1 MNKNLLEETQSLF
14 DLLYEP
20 IKITK
25 KTVHSTSLYYKNKYS
40 RHFTSKEVFFIGKI
54 YINLKKKKK
63 TAHAYFDRLY
73 FLAGKFNHF
82 QTDVIEMQSSK

>member
-1 MNKNLLEETQSLF
+1 MLEETQSLF

-25 KTVHSTSLYYKNKYS
+25 KTVHSTSPYYKSKYS
-40 RHFTSKEVFFIGKI
+40 SKEVFFIGKI
-54 YINLKKKKK
+54 YINLKKNG
-63 TAHAYFDRLY
+63 ACVFWSPVF
-73 FLAGKFNHF
+73 FLSLLARKFNHF

>member
-1 MNKNLLEETQSLF
+1 MLEETQSLF

-54 YINLKKKKK
+54 YINKKKKNG
-63 TAHAYFDRLY
+63 ACVFWSPVF
-73 FLAGKFNHF
+73 FLSLLAEKFNHF